1 MFGKSEKNPV
11 YAYQENEKTPLQ
23 DEKQEVID
31 NIIEEKTGD
40 EPEPKV
46 KTPVKRKT
54 GSGRYKR
61 KPKKKPAPKVIDQ
74 PYTEIQATNDA
85 NFITALIDEFRTGA
99 GMPPIKDSHRA
110 FMVPSAKSMFM
121 KYGSS
126 TSRWMPEIMFTGTLI
141 FIGLDTVKEMRILKD
156 REKPEKEP
164 VKKPDLTGFKKIKP
178 ANKVKPSKE
187 L

>member
-1 MFGKSEKNPV
+1 MFGTKEN
-11 YAYQENEKTPLQ
+11 ENEKTPLQ

-31 NIIEEKTGD
+31 NIIEEKTES
-40 EPEPKV
+40 EPETKAGV
-46 KTPVKRKT
+46 KIGDKRGK
-54 GSGRYKR
+54 YKR
-61 KPKKKPAPKVIDQ
+61 KKSVRKKPVPKVIEQ

-99 GMPPIKDSHRA
+99 GLPSMKDTHKA
-110 FMVPSAKSMFM
+110 FLIPSSKSMFM

-178 ANKVKPSKE
+178 GR
-187 L
+187 

>member
-1 MFGKSEKNPV
+1 MFGTKDKSEND
-11 YAYQENEKTPLQ
+11 KTPLQ

-31 NIIEEKTGD
+31 NIIEEKTLD
-40 EPEPKV
+40 EPEKKAGV
-46 KTPVKRKT
+46 KTGVKR
-54 GSGRYKR
+54 GSYN
-61 KPKKKPAPKVIDQ
+61 KPKKPVRKKPKPVE
-74 PYTEIQATNDA
+74 PVYTEIQAINDA

-99 GMPPIKDSHRA
+99 GLPPMKDTHRS
-110 FMVPSAKSMFM
+110 FMAPSAKAMFL

-126 TSRWMPEIMFTGTLI
+126 TSKWMPEIMFTGTLI

-156 REKPEKEP
+156 KEKPEKKTP

-178 ANKVKPSKE
+178 VDKTNQSKE